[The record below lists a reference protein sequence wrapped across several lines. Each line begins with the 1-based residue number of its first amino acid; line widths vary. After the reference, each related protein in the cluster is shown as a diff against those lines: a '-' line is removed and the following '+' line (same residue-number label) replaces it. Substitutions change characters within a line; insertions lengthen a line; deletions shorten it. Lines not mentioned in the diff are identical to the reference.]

1 METVVFFPVSLFYDR
16 AVTLYAQ
23 HRDVILTMLPKADV
37 QHVGSTAI
45 AQGLTKGDLD
55 LQVRVPVQ
63 DFQTALEKLGRVYAP
78 NAGSV
83 RTDSFASFKD
93 EHEDMAVGIQLCVKG
108 SQHDVFWKIRDV
120 MIQHP
125 SFREQYD
132 ALKRRFDGH
141 PMEAYRRAKEE
152 FFDRLMQSEEYR
164 ALGRSPV

>member
-23 HRDVILTMLPKADV
+23 HRDGILTMLPKADV

-55 LQVRVPVQ
+55 LQVRVPAQ
-63 DFQTALEKLGRVYAP
+63 DFQTALQKLGGVYAP
-78 NAGSV
+78 NEESI

-93 EHEDMAVGIQLCVKG
+93 EHEDMAVGVQLCVEG
-108 SQHDVFWKIRDV
+108 SQYDIFWKIRDV
-120 MIQHP
+120 MIKHP
-125 SFREQYD
+125 SLREQYD

-141 PMEAYRRAKEE
+141 PMAAYRQAKEE
-152 FFDRLMQSEEYR
+152 FFDRLMQSAEYR
-164 ALGRSPV
+164 AMGRSPA